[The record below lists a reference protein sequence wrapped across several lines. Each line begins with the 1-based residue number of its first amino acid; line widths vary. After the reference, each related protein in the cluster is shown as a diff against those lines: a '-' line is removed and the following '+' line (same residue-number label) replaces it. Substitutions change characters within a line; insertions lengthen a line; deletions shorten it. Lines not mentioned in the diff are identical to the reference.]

1 MGLLDKIKNLFTDEE
16 EIIETEEIIEEKEVK
31 PKEKTRE
38 KVREKPPEENHPLP
52 TFMREKIEKEEK
64 QIKLEENTIEKVEVK
79 EEENKFKFP
88 FVFDDADFEPQTRFN
103 EPVVKKVKEEK
114 KEKNLY
120 NHTKNSKQKEVKK
133 FKPTPIISPVYG
145 ILDKNYKK
153 EEVKAKPE
161 STYKITRASKKV
173 DFESVR
179 MKAFGSLTDEIDDNL
194 AKEEEKIEVID
205 SNNLLYEITN
215 DKDTTIGN
223 AEDNYYDFGVNY
235 EVPKNIDLSNNQI
248 DNDIKI
254 IDHNDEEVKAE
265 KIEVKDEPISKIS
278 NTVVEDASKENDL
291 ELTEDLF
298 SLIDAMYDER
308 NDK

>member
-16 EIIETEEIIEEKEVK
+16 EIIETEEVVEEKEIK
-31 PKEKTRE
+31 PKDKI
-38 KVREKPPEENHPLP
+38 KEKPIEESHPLP
-52 TFMREKIEKEEK
+52 TFMREKIEKEEQQLK
-64 QIKLEENTIEKVEVK
+64 IEEVIEEKIETK

-88 FVFDDADFEPQTRFN
+88 FVFDENDFEPQTRFN

-114 KEKNLY
+114 KPTTLY

-161 STYKITRASKKV
+161 NTYKITRASKKV

-205 SNNLLYEITN
+205 PNNLLYEITN

-223 AEDNYYDFGVNY
+223 AEENYYDFGVNY
-235 EVPKNIDLSNNQI
+235 EVPKNIDLPVTPI

-265 KIEVKDEPISKIS
+265 KIEVKDDPISRMN